1 MLVQYWNQITM
12 ADRLLVLH
20 ILLIIIEI
28 MFFLVTLGSSIFFT
42 MTIISSK
49 VSGGLAGNLMVLA
62 LLPPSILTVIFLQRV
77 AGTLYDRLHVVM
89 IKSSLKKWLCKSDS
103 SRKNRSSGST
113 IRWVK
118 AMVIF
123 FWVPK
128 DRVFHS
134 QWPESIESLFA
145 CVTFSAMPFG
155 FSMTTPSYFKWY
167 LQIYC

>member
-1 MLVQYWNQITM
+1 M

-20 ILLIIIEI
+20 ILLIMIVI

-42 MTIISSK
+42 MTIISSR

-62 LLPPSILTVIFLQRV
+62 LIPPSILTVLFLQRV
-77 AGTLYDRLHVVM
+77 AGKLYDRLYVVI
-89 IKSSLKKWLCKSDS
+89 IKSSLKKWLCKQILLGGIDHLEVLYDAYSLC
-103 SRKNRSSGST
+103 
-113 IRWVK
+113 WY
-118 AMVIF
+118 

-128 DRVFHS
+128 EDRVFHS

-145 CVTFSAMPFG
+145 CVTFAAMPSG
-155 FSMTTPSYFKWY
+155 LSMTTPSYFKWY